1 MSTPSVPSATNAT
14 IYHNPRCSTSRKT
27 LERLREA
34 GVEPEIVTYLDT
46 PPDVERLRS
55 LIDAAGLTVH
65 EAVRTRETEYR
76 ELGLSPQT
84 PDDELLAA
92 MVAHPRLIQRPF
104 VVTDKG
110 VRMAR
115 PVETVDEIL

>member
-1 MSTPSVPSATNAT
+1 MTAT

-34 GVEPEIVTYLDT
+34 GVEPEIVKYLET
-46 PPDVERLRS
+46 PPEADELRR

-65 EAVRTRETEYR
+65 EAVRTREAEYK
-76 ELGLSPQT
+76 ELGLSPDT

-92 MVAHPRLIQRPF
+92 MVTHPRLIQRPF

-115 PVETVDEIL
+115 PIEAVDEIL